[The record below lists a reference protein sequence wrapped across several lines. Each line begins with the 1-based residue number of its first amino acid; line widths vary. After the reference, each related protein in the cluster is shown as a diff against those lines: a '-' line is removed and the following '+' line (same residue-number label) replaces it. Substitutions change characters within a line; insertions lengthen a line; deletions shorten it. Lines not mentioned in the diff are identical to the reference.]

1 MTMLNVAK
9 HVEAGGK
16 DLQDRAEFFWH
27 GSTLYLVLGDG
38 AGGMSGGAEAAEFV
52 MQRVKAEADSAALSP
67 EALSNLLSAVDREM
81 AAIGAYG
88 ETTCVLAAVSEAGIV
103 GASVGDSG
111 AWSISK
117 SGVDDITANQ
127 CRKPFIGSGRANPVG
142 FSRGPL
148 QGTLLVASDGLL
160 KYTSAERI
168 AEATLCSDL
177 NEVLRKLVGLVRYPS
192 SMLPD
197 DLSILLARNA

>member
-1 MTMLNVAK
+1 MTMFNTAK
-9 HVEAGGK
+9 HIEAGGK
-16 DLQDRAEFFWH
+16 NLQDRADFFWH
-27 GSTLYLVLGDG
+27 GPTLYLVLADG

-52 MQRVKAEADSAALSP
+52 MQRVKIEAGSAVLSP

-111 AWSISK
+111 VLYVSET
-117 SGVDDITANQ
+117 GVDHVTANQ
-127 CRKPFIGSGRANPVG
+127 CRKPFVGSGRANPVG
-142 FSRGPL
+142 FSLGPL

-160 KYTSAERI
+160 KYTSAGRI
-168 AEATLCSDL
+168 AEAARSSDL
-177 NEVLRKLVGLVRYPS
+177 NEVLRKLVGLVRFPS
-192 SMLPD
+192 GMLPD